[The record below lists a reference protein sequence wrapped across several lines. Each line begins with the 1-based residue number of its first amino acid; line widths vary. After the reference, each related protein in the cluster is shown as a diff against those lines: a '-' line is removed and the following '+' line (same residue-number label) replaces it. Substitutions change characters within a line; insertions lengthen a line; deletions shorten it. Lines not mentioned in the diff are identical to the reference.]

1 MEISGWDASI
11 SHWFLYPQSVDFTN
25 NTVISEVHT
34 DKSITPFRNSA
45 YLDTCAT
52 SFHITVL
59 NIYIKRGNSTCM
71 LKTIYSQNVVWPFPL
86 GIHLWQCVFAICHL
100 PFFCLLLTTSFGC
113 SYWTVFFPL
122 PVFCVLITIN
132 WRSHIFSQ
140 ELEQFDANQLRGCD
154 VLSVLHTWYYFITSI
169 F

>member
-1 MEISGWDASI
+1 MGKVSPSSCCAIFSVMEWKHNGNFRVRCLI

-34 DKSITPFRNSA
+34 DKSVTPFRNSA

-113 SYWTVFFPL
+113 SHWTVFSPFQ
-122 PVFCVLITIN
+122 
-132 WRSHIFSQ
+132 FSVSW
-140 ELEQFDANQLRGCD
+140 LL
-154 VLSVLHTWYYFITSI
+154 
-169 F
+169 